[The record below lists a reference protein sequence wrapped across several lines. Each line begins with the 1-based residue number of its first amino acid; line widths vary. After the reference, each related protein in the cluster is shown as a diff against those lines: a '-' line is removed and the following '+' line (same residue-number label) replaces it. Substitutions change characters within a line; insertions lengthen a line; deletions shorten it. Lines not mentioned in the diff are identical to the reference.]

1 MPSLPLDQCATYHC
15 KAPSIKGSVYC
26 LDHAPTVKPSPDRQS
41 FNAPYKTQTWARIRA
56 RQLSAHPLC
65 QACQLLGLVTHAT
78 HVDHLFAWAS
88 IGHQAFTRNVF
99 QSLCPDCHGIKSGM
113 EKKGVFRHYVNPARD
128 YSLGD
133 YSLAL
138 ALA

>member
-15 KAPSIKGSVYC
+15 KALSIKGSVYC
-26 LDHAPTVKPSPDRQS
+26 LDHAPIAKASLDRQA
-41 FNAPYKTQTWARIRA
+41 FNAPYKSAAWAGIRA
-56 RQLSAHPLC
+56 RQLSAQPLC
-65 QACQLLGLVTHAT
+65 QACQLLGLVTQAT
-78 HVDHLFAWAS
+78 HVDHLFAWAA

-99 QSLCPDCHGIKSGM
+99 QSLCPECHGIKSGL
-113 EKKGVFRHYVNPARD
+113 EKHGVYRHYVNPARD

-138 ALA
+138 TLA